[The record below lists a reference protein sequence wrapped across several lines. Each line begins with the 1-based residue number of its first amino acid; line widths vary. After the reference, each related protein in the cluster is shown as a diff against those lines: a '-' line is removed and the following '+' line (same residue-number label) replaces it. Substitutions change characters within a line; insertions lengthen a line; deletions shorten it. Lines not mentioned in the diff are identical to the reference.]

1 MSKGVIVLPP
11 TAPTAPTAMDTAAAS
26 AKDKAKDEAK
36 EEGGEGG
43 GGDGEPSPV
52 TPPAAP
58 PAASG
63 ADSSAWWERP
73 WMIAAFRYGK
83 ATAAKGG
90 GGNGGNGGKGGK
102 GGGGKGD
109 SGPPGVITAL
119 FDDAIS
125 MASFEGSWSQGGS
138 CGPWSLVRDC
148 YLSFVLHRDMTM
160 VSGDCIHS

>member
-11 TAPTAPTAMDTAAAS
+11 TAPTAPTATDTAASS

-43 GGDGEPSPV
+43 GGDEEPS
-52 TPPAAP
+52 PAAP

-102 GGGGKGD
+102 GGGGGGGGD

-119 FDDAIS
+119 FDDAVS